1 MSGLGAGGAR
11 GAPGGGNG
19 IRNGNGR
26 RDAGVSRGGNSIE
39 GGLNTPGS
47 GGEFGE
53 FGRGD
58 GHRTTGVPAGPGTG
72 GRASAGRSSPDGS
85 GDSGDSG
92 SDSGGGDRG
101 RGRVLVVDDDAAI
114 RRSLRRGLRL
124 NGFAVELAE
133 GGRRALSLMREQ
145 PADVVV
151 LDISMP
157 DVDGIQVCQAIRDD
171 GDDVPVLMLSAL
183 DETADRIAGLQAGG
197 DDYLVKPF
205 ALQELVLRLEAL
217 LRRRTPP
224 YPAPAASAPNASAP
238 NASAATAPAPGHTP
252 EPAPGAAEA
261 IRVSGLVINPATR
274 EAHRDGEPLPLT
286 RREFELLLVL
296 ARNAGIV
303 LTRDQLLERVWGY
316 DFEVRTD
323 AVDTFISYL
332 RRKTE
337 SGGRPRLLHTV
348 RGVGFVLR
356 EEK

>member
-1 MSGLGAGGAR
+1 MSG
-11 GAPGGGNG
+11 
-19 IRNGNGR
+19 
-26 RDAGVSRGGNSIE
+26 
-39 GGLNTPGS
+39 
-47 GGEFGE
+47 
-53 FGRGD
+53 D
-58 GHRTTGVPAGPGTG
+58 GKGTG
-72 GRASAGRSSPDGS
+72 GEGAG
-85 GDSGDSG
+85 
-92 SDSGGGDRG
+92 G

-124 NGFAVELAE
+124 NGFAVDLAE
-133 GGRRALSLMREQ
+133 GGRRALSRVRER
-145 PADVVV
+145 PVPGIDVVV

-157 DVDGIQVCQAIRDD
+157 DVDGIQVCRTLRDG

-197 DDYLVKPF
+197 DDYLIKPF
-205 ALQELVLRLEAL
+205 ALQELVLRLDAL
-217 LRRRTPP
+217 LRRRR
-224 YPAPAASAPNASAP
+224 PAREEDADAG
-238 NASAATAPAPGHTP
+238 T
-252 EPAPGAAEA
+252 GADVV
-261 IRVSGLVINPATR
+261 RVGGLSLNPATR

-286 RREFELLLVL
+286 RREFELLEVL

-337 SGGRPRLLHTV
+337 SGGGPRLLHTV

-356 EEK
+356 ADREGRG

>member
-1 MSGLGAGGAR
+1 MGRSGADGAGSGA
-11 GAPGGGNG
+11 
-19 IRNGNGR
+19 
-26 RDAGVSRGGNSIE
+26 
-39 GGLNTPGS
+39 
-47 GGEFGE
+47 
-53 FGRGD
+53 
-58 GHRTTGVPAGPGTG
+58 GTG
-72 GRASAGRSSPDGS
+72 GAGTGGAASGT
-85 GDSGDSG
+85 
-92 SDSGGGDRG
+92 

-114 RRSLRRGLRL
+114 RRSLSRGLRL
-124 NGFAVELAE
+124 SGFAVELAE
-133 GGRRALSLMREQ
+133 GGRRALALMRER

-157 DVDGIQVCQAIRDD
+157 DVSGIQVCHALRGA

-205 ALQELVLRLEAL
+205 ALQELVLRLDAL
-217 LRRRTPP
+217 LRRR
-224 YPAPAASAPNASAP
+224 AP
-238 NASAATAPAPGHTP
+238 SAAGSGAGSGAANSAGLPHAHASTAPV
-252 EPAPGAAEA
+252 AAEA
-261 IRVSGLVINPATR
+261 PEAVRIGGLVLDPATR
-274 EAHRDGEPLPLT
+274 EAHRDGLELPLT

-296 ARNAGIV
+296 AHNAGIV

-323 AVDTFISYL
+323 AVDTFVSYL

>member
-1 MSGLGAGGAR
+1 MSANGAAGAWSGR
-11 GAPGGGNG
+11 AAAPGAAGAAGAPGA
-19 IRNGNGR
+19 
-26 RDAGVSRGGNSIE
+26 AGAAGA
-39 GGLNTPGS
+39 P
-47 GGEFGE
+47 
-53 FGRGD
+53 
-58 GHRTTGVPAGPGTG
+58 VPAG
-72 GRASAGRSSPDGS
+72 
-85 GDSGDSG
+85 GD
-92 SDSGGGDRG
+92 

-114 RRSLRRGLRL
+114 RRSLSRGLRL

-133 GGRRALSLMREQ
+133 GGRRALSLMRER

-157 DVDGIQVCQAIRDD
+157 DVNGIQVCQSLRDG

-205 ALQELVLRLEAL
+205 ALQELVLRLDAL
-217 LRRRTPP
+217 LRRR
-224 YPAPAASAPNASAP
+224 
-238 NASAATAPAPGHTP
+238 APAPGAGGAAAGGAGGGGIAGAGPGPGHGAADASGP
-252 EPAPGAAEA
+252 GAIPGAAEA
-261 IRVSGLVINPATR
+261 VRVGGLVLNPATR
-274 EAHRDGEPLPLT
+274 EAHREGDPLPLT

-337 SGGRPRLLHTV
+337 SGGRPRLLQTV